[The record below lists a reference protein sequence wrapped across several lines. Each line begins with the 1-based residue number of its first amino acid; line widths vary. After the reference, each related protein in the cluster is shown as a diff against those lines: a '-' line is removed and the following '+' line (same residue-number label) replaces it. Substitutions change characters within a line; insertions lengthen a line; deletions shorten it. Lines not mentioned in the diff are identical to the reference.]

1 MNTGLFIKWVPSS
14 PTAHLLLHPKLD
26 VLTFF
31 CKVMQSSDVGPK
43 KVEVA
48 RYVQA
53 NTRTKKGV
61 LVLDSG
67 GIDMMVGI
75 LTICAVL
82 SVKECFTR

>member
-1 MNTGLFIKWVPSS
+1 VIE
-14 PTAHLLLHPKLD
+14 
-26 VLTFF
+26 
-31 CKVMQSSDVGPK
+31 SSDVGPK
-43 KVEVA
+43 KVEIA

-67 GIDMMVGI
+67 GVDALVGI

-82 SVKECFTR
+82 AVKEGFTR